1 MRIIGGDLRRKKLF
15 SPSEKSPTRPIPDLA
30 KEALFNLLRGHV
42 EGQDCYDGFAGSGSI
57 GLEALSRG
65 ARSCVFIE
73 RDRDVHKLLNRN
85 VEHLGVEDRAEV
97 VRADAL
103 GPGALSRCPKPV
115 HLIFFDPP
123 YPLMKDQTTYPRVM
137 AQFGRLIQNLDPEG
151 YAVIRTPWP
160 FRQVLREEI
169 LEDESVKIHYEY
181 PDMKIDGALGPETHD
196 YGTTAIHL
204 YMRDTGASK
213 PESETEPEPES
224 TDDPSDG

>member
-1 MRIIGGDLRRKKLF
+1 MRIIGGQLRRKKLF

-57 GLEALSRG
+57 GLEAISRG
-65 ARSCVFIE
+65 ARRCVFIE
-73 RDRDVHKLLNRN
+73 RDREVHKVLSRN

-123 YPLMKDQTTYPRVM
+123 YPLMTDPKTYPRVM

-151 YAVIRTPWP
+151 YAMIRTPWP
-160 FRQVLREEI
+160 FRQVVGEEQ
-169 LEDESVKIHYEY
+169 LEDGSIKTHYEY
-181 PDMKIDGALGPETHD
+181 PDLKIDGALGPETHE
-196 YGTTAIHL
+196 YGTTALHL
-204 YMRDTGASK
+204 FMRDTGQQETAD
-213 PESETEPEPES
+213 ES
-224 TDDPSDG
+224 SDE

>member
-1 MRIIGGDLRRKKLF
+1 MRIIGGEFRRKILF

-65 ARSCVFIE
+65 ANRCVFIE
-73 RDRDVHKLLNRN
+73 RDRVVHKLIAKNIEL
-85 VEHLGVEDRAEV
+85 LGVEDRAEL

-123 YPLMKDQTTYPRVM
+123 YPLMINPETYPRVM
-137 AQFGRLIQNLDPEG
+137 NQFSRLIKNLDDTG

-160 FRQVLREEI
+160 FKQIVGTEEE
-169 LEDESVKIHYEY
+169 EDGTMKSIYEY
-181 PDMKIDGALGPETHD
+181 PDMKVAGALGPETHD
-196 YGTTAIHL
+196 YGTTAMHL
-204 YMRDTGASK
+204 YMRDTGEPDEAH
-213 PESETEPEPES
+213 EEGETN
-224 TDDPSDG
+224 DG